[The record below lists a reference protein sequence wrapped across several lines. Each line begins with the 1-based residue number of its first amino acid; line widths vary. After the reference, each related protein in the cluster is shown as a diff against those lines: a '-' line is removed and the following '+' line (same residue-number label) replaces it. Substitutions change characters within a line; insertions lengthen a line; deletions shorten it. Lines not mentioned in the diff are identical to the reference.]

1 MEEKR
6 LVINGRLGY
15 LKKISTVV
23 ILTLLFLILFVNAQ
37 NFSINKSKSNQTVS
51 NQTVEILESNLTQ
64 NASNLEIFP
73 IPISPFLPPPILPP
87 PIYEDLVQN
96 SSENLPGFS
105 HNFLTILPIENNSN
119 NDSTEDE
126 SFNQNETAAEE
137 PFDNLLNGKIIIE
150 LPVEE
155 PANETNSSEPERI
168 ERIERIK
175 RIIGTMPLPDLNL
188 QLTYPYKITRGE
200 IAIIDATVT
209 NEGGKVKNL
218 QLKSVLPESIESLSG
233 QEMDCGN
240 LDTGETCIFTLK
252 LQTSSTTALG
262 INEIKVTANYEK

>member
-51 NQTVEILESNLTQ
+51 NQTVENQTVEILESNLTQ

-87 PIYEDLVQN
+87 PIDYDLVPN
-96 SSENLPGFS
+96 SSENLPGFFN
-105 HNFLTILPIENNSN
+105 NFLTILPIENNSN

-168 ERIERIK
+168 ERI
-175 RIIGTMPLPDLNL
+175 IGILPPPDLNL